1 MGRRGTNKRGL
12 GGGNPKP
19 PPGAFPIKKGRWP
32 DGKKKNNDSP
42 VLKALDLQLS
52 PCQLS
57 RVLMKNNV
65 KWVKKIRI

>member
-32 DGKKKNNDSP
+32 DGKKGDGNK
-42 VLKALDLQLS
+42 
-52 PCQLS
+52 
-57 RVLMKNNV
+57 MKIKSKYKTN
-65 KWVKKIRI
+65 KIKENYRKI